1 MTREEIKARIE
12 AIEDEMNYLDDMQ
25 YRLGYIVDRQ
35 YQAKMYHEKVE
46 LKKALEEVENHD

>member
-1 MTREEIKARIE
+1 MTREEIKTRIE